1 MNEEGRLAM
10 TSERGEFT
18 VKVTRVEAIPLSVPF
33 TVPFQIASGGPRMS
47 SEIMLVRVCT
57 DAGLEG
63 VGETQA
69 WRRQGSTETL
79 GSLKAAIDL
88 LAPLVVGHSP
98 FDLAKIVASMD
109 EALYRSYYAKAPIL
123 DALYDL
129 QGKLLGLPVHML
141 LGGRCRDA
149 VGACAVLP
157 LEKSIEE
164 SVEAAQIF
172 YERGFRSFTVKVGV
186 YPHLE
191 VNLVAALRK
200 RFDDVLIRVDANASL
215 GFDAA
220 LALMKKLEPYQI
232 DAAEQM
238 IALWDLDGMADLSR
252 RVDIPVMVDEA
263 VSCDHDLLEV
273 IKRRAA
279 TVVQTKVAKN
289 GGIWHMHRLWTL
301 ARAAGMRIYPGNHPC
316 TSIATASV
324 VQLAAAW
331 SGPLLDGPHAVGIT
345 GALARDVVQI
355 PLVVENGAVTVP
367 YGPGLGVTLD
377 EEVVSSMRMDI

>member
-1 MNEEGRLAM
+1 
-10 TSERGEFT
+10 
-18 VKVTRVEAIPLSVPF
+18 
-33 TVPFQIASGGPRMS
+33 
-47 SEIMLVRVCT
+47 
-57 DAGLEG
+57 
-63 VGETQA
+63 
-69 WRRQGSTETL
+69 
-79 GSLKAAIDL
+79 
-88 LAPLVVGHSP
+88 
-98 FDLAKIVASMD
+98 
-109 EALYRSYYAKAPIL
+109 
-123 DALYDL
+123 
-129 QGKLLGLPVHML
+129 ML

-252 RVDIPVMVDEA
+252 RA
-263 VSCDHDLLEV
+263 
-273 IKRRAA
+273 
-279 TVVQTKVAKN
+279 
-289 GGIWHMHRLWTL
+289 
-301 ARAAGMRIYPGNHPC
+301 
-316 TSIATASV
+316 
-324 VQLAAAW
+324 
-331 SGPLLDGPHAVGIT
+331 IT
-345 GALARDVVQI
+345 RALASLRLQWC
-355 PLVVENGAVTVP
+355 
-367 YGPGLGVTLD
+367 
-377 EEVVSSMRMDI
+377 S